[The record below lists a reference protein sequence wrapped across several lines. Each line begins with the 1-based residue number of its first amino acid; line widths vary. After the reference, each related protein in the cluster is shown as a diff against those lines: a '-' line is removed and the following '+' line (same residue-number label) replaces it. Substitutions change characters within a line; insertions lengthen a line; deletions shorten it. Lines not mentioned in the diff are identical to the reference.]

1 MACCGTFYLVSSN
14 AAAAIMFHLAST
26 EATLN
31 TTKPAATLTTITMRL
46 RLILLSLLLVGSVG
60 CSRPDKPGQVAA
72 FCEQLHRVN
81 AGAIDTGDLHELDGH
96 ARIIEALLEASPPS
110 LEKDLTRIHRTI
122 KDWALAVTGE
132 RPMIETFK
140 QLSDAQLVGSEGR
153 VTDFVAAHCGIQLDA
168 PGWNEAAEEEQTVIC
183 PGWPRIGTHLNFN
196 YFPNLPDI
204 AGSNYF
210 SNTFLV
216 SRWAHWLGIDTLRGA
231 FVVEPGAKVVFKGQ
245 YPHARYFAYH
255 PNDMDLNN
263 LDTLRDVELQPD
275 PGGENPFAATGAAKG
290 PNTYTATMQFSP
302 PPETPAANTSYVGE
316 SANGETNRFVMNLL
330 RLYHVDEGNVASS
343 GGVPLPSVNIYNTRG
358 ELEQSFPS
366 CDMFAKG
373 DDAIISKR
381 RFPALPVIDHRAQA
395 TPQWST
401 SSNFD
406 APSDTLANA
415 DVQYLSTVYSSRFGE
430 LMVVRGKYLSAPDT
444 RNGES
449 PALRK
454 QVRLYNLCNYNFWNG
469 SAINCLLDNQ
479 LQRDEDGYYT
489 LVIASTQLRP
499 DNIETQDATWMDWGP
514 YLDGQ
519 LSFRFVYRENPFV
532 EAIAAGLRGEV
543 IAPELTPFVPKA
555 VHCQKSVFEK
565 GGWQACFD
573 AADRQG

>member
-1 MACCGTFYLVSSN
+1 
-14 AAAAIMFHLAST
+14 
-26 EATLN
+26 
-31 TTKPAATLTTITMRL
+31 MRL
-46 RLILLSLLLVGSVG
+46 PLMTLALLFTGLAG
-60 CSRPDKPGQVAA
+60 CSQTDEPDHVAA
-72 FCEQLHRVN
+72 FCDRLHQVN
-81 AGAIDTGDLHELDGH
+81 AGAIDTEGLHELEGH
-96 ARIIEALLEASPPS
+96 ARIIRALLEVAPPS
-110 LEKDLTRIHRTI
+110 LEEDLTRIHRTI
-122 KDWALAVTGE
+122 NDWAAAVTGE

-140 QLSDAQLVGSEGR
+140 QLSDARLVGSEGR
-153 VTDFVAAHCGIQLDA
+153 VTDFVAANCGIALDA
-168 PGWNEAAEEEQTVIC
+168 SGWIEAAGEEQAVIC
-183 PGWPRIGTHLNFN
+183 PGWPRVGTHLNFN

-216 SRWAHWLGIDTLRGA
+216 SRWAHWLGIDTLRDA
-231 FVVEPGAKVVFKGQ
+231 FVVEPGGKVVFKGQ

-263 LDTLRDVELQPD
+263 LDTLRDTELQPD
-275 PGGENPFAATGAAKG
+275 PDSNNPFVEPNAKKR
-290 PNTYTATMQFSP
+290 PNAYTATLQFSP
-302 PPETPAANTSYVGE
+302 PPLTPELNTSYVGQ
-316 SANGETNRFVMNLL
+316 SVNGETNRFVMNLL
-330 RLYHVDEGNVASS
+330 RLYHVDEGNVASA
-343 GGVPLPSVNIYNTRG
+343 GGVPLPAVSIYNARG
-358 ELEQSFPS
+358 ELEQSFPA

-373 DDAIISKR
+373 NDAIVSKR

-415 DVQYLSTVYSSRFGE
+415 DVQYLSTVYSSRFGD

-449 PALRK
+449 PALPK

-479 LQRDEDGYYT
+479 LQRGEDDYYT
-489 LVIASTQLRP
+489 LVIASKQLRP
-499 DNIETQDATWMDWGP
+499 ANIETQNATWMDWGP

-519 LSFRFVYRENPFV
+519 LSFRFVYRENPLV
-532 EAIAAGLRGEV
+532 KAIAAGLRGET
-543 IAPELTPFVPKA
+543 IAPELTPYVPRA

-565 GGWQACFD
+565 GGWRACFD